1 VAAKPAEALVRW
13 FPDLSD
19 RWLWSVIG
27 VVLVLSMGLL
37 LYRHHY
43 LTPVVAPVQ
52 EPAKAAPNRDRT
64 ALRATASEC
73 RRVGKR
79 TQILGHVENRGT
91 LSLSRIT
98 LQVIWKDQ
106 DRDVMDTSLVHVATI
121 DDPIHPG
128 ERRDFN
134 FATELRG
141 VAACNVR
148 ALDWWVSDPPST
160 ANETTLSEPTSQP

>member
-1 VAAKPAEALVRW
+1 MRAVA
-13 FPDLSD
+13 S
-19 RWLWSVIG
+19 
-27 VVLVLSMGLL
+27 
-37 LYRHHY
+37 
-43 LTPVVAPVQ
+43 T
-52 EPAKAAPNRDRT
+52 
-64 ALRATASEC
+64 C

-79 TQILGHVENRGT
+79 TEVLGHVENRGT

-106 DRDVMDTSLVHVATI
+106 DRYVIDTSLVHVAST

-134 FATELRG
+134 FATELKG

-148 ALDWWVSDPPST
+148 TLDWWVSDPPGRT
-160 ANETTLSEPTSQP
+160 EPTEGPKTEPGSLPPIDPEENRA